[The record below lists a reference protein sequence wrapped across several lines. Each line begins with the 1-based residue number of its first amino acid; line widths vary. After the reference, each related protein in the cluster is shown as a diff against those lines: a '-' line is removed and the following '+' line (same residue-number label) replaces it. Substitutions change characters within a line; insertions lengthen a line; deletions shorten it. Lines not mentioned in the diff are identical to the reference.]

1 MPELKE
7 LSLHSWEVAEIQ
19 KAIARIL
26 KMRGGVAAHEEAID
40 VEHLSAVFAV
50 EWPYDFDLA
59 YPGYREIVF
68 QADVLRYLGFEV
80 DDSGRVSIVVARS
93 G

>member
-1 MPELKE
+1 MPELRE

-26 KMRGGVAAHEEAID
+26 KMRGRVAAHEGAID
-40 VEHLSAVFAV
+40 IEHLSAVFAV

-59 YPGYREIVF
+59 YPGYREVVF
-68 QADVLRYLGFEV
+68 RTDVLRHLGFDV
-80 DDSGRVSIVVARS
+80 DDSGRVSMAGARA